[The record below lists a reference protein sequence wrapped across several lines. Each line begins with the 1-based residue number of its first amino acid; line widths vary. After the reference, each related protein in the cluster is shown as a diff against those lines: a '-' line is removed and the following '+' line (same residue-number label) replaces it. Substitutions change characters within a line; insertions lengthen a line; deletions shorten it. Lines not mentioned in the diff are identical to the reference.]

1 MEVEIFYI
9 ASAVLP
15 VHWAKNSVT
24 MRCLVKRQLNASVLI
39 CQGKENVMSRLAT
52 RFAQLKSEGRKA
64 LVSYVM
70 AGDPQPAVT
79 VPLLHQMVAA
89 GVDVL
94 ELGLPFSDPMAD
106 GPVIAL
112 AAERALAGGT
122 NTLDALNMVKEFRQK
137 DQDTPV
143 VLMGYLNPVEVIGYE
158 NFVKTASDAGVD
170 GVLLVDLPP
179 EEASDLDAVLQQYN
193 MDQIFLLAPT
203 STDQRIQHIV
213 KQASGFIYYVS
224 LKGVTGA
231 ASLDTAEAASRIAK
245 IKQYTDVPVGV
256 GFGISDAASAKAMG
270 SVADA
275 VIVGSAFVKLFASL
289 PADQATEQAVNKVKE
304 LRAAL
309 DELV

>member
-1 MEVEIFYI
+1 
-9 ASAVLP
+9 
-15 VHWAKNSVT
+15 
-24 MRCLVKRQLNASVLI
+24 
-39 CQGKENVMSRLAT
+39 MSRLAT
-52 RFAQLKSEGRKA
+52 RFEQLKSQQRKA

-70 AGDPQPAVT
+70 AGDPHPQVT
-79 VPLLHQMVAA
+79 VPLLHQMVEA
-89 GVDVL
+89 GVDVI

-122 NTLDALNMVKEFRQK
+122 NTLDALNMVKAFRE
-137 DQDTPV
+137 DQTTPV

-158 NFVKTASDAGVD
+158 KFVAYAKDCGVD

-179 EEASDLDAVLQQYN
+179 EESQQLGEVLKQN
-193 MDQIFLLAPT
+193 GMDQIFLLAPT
-203 STDQRIQHIV
+203 STDQRIQHV
-213 KQASGFIYYVS
+213 VNQASGFVYYVS

-231 ASLDTAEAASRIAK
+231 ATLDTSEAAARIAK
-245 IKQYTDVPVGV
+245 IKSKTNVPVGV

-270 SVADA
+270 QVADA
-275 VIVGSAFVKLFASL
+275 VIVGSAFVKSFATL
-289 PADQATEQAVNKVKE
+289 PADEAAQQTVNKVKE

>member
-1 MEVEIFYI
+1 
-9 ASAVLP
+9 
-15 VHWAKNSVT
+15 
-24 MRCLVKRQLNASVLI
+24 
-39 CQGKENVMSRLAT
+39 MSRLAT
-52 RFAQLKSEGRKA
+52 RFEQLKSQQRKA

-70 AGDPQPAVT
+70 AGDPAPQVT
-79 VPLLHQMVAA
+79 VPLLHRMVEA
-89 GVDVL
+89 GVDVV

-122 NTLDALNMVKEFRQK
+122 STLDALNMVKEFREQ
-137 DQDTPV
+137 DQETPV
-143 VLMGYLNPVEVIGYE
+143 VLMGYLNPVEVIGYAQ
-158 NFVKTASDAGVD
+158 FVAHAKACGVD
-170 GVLLVDLPP
+170 GILLVDLPP
-179 EEASDLDAVLQQYN
+179 EEAGEFAELLKQQD

-203 STDQRIQHIV
+203 STDQRIQHVV

-231 ASLDTAEAASRIAK
+231 ASLDVTAAAERIEK
-245 IKQYTDVPVGV
+245 IKQFTTVPVGV

-275 VIVGSAFVKLFASL
+275 VIVGSAFVKDFASL
-289 PADQATEQAVNKVKE
+289 APEQAVEQTVNKVKE

>member
-1 MEVEIFYI
+1 
-9 ASAVLP
+9 
-15 VHWAKNSVT
+15 
-24 MRCLVKRQLNASVLI
+24 
-39 CQGKENVMSRLAT
+39 MSRLAT
-52 RFAQLKSEGRKA
+52 RFAQLESQQRKA

-70 AGDPQPAVT
+70 AGDPHPEVT
-79 VPLLHQMVAA
+79 VPLLHQMVEA
-89 GVDVL
+89 GVDVV

-122 NTLDALNMVKEFRQK
+122 STLKALDMVKEFRQK
-137 DQDTPV
+137 DQETPV

-158 NFVKTASDAGVD
+158 KFVEYANDCGVD

-179 EEASDLDAVLQQYN
+179 EEAQDFDNILKKYE

-203 STDQRIQHIV
+203 STPERIQFV
-213 KQASGFIYYVS
+213 ANQASGFIYYVS

-231 ASLDTAEAASRIAK
+231 ATLDVAEAATRLQQ
-245 IKQYTDVPVGV
+245 IKSVTNVPVGV
-256 GFGISDAASAKAMG
+256 GFGISDAASAKAMAAA
-270 SVADA
+270 ADA
-275 VIVGSAFVKLFASL
+275 VIVGSAFVKQFASL
-289 PADQATEQAVNKVKE
+289 APEQAVIATVNKVKE